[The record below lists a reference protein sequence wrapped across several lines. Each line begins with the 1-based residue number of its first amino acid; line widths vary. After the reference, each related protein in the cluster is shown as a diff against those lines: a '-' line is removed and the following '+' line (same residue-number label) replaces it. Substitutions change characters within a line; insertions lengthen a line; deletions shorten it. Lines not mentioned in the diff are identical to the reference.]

1 MEGKAIVVAGVP
13 GVGKTT
19 VLEEASKKL
28 GMRIVVFGTVMFE
41 IAKERGLVDHR
52 DEIRKLPSHVQR
64 EIQEEAASRI
74 REMGEVI
81 VDTHMLIKTPA
92 GFLPGLPFSVLQ
104 KLSPGKI
111 ILIEADPE
119 EIAKRRAKDKSRERD
134 VESVED
140 IKMHQELNRVAAI
153 CYGILSG
160 AFVGVVKNREGKIS
174 EAVDELVQLV
184 RG

>member
-1 MEGKAIVVAGVP
+1 MESKAIVVAGVP

-19 VLEEASKKL
+19 VLEEASRKL
-28 GMRIVVFGTVMFE
+28 GIPIVVFGTVMFE
-41 IAKERGLVDHR
+41 IAKERGLVKHR
-52 DEIRKLPSHVQR
+52 DEIRKLPSEVQR

-81 VDTHMLIKTPA
+81 VDTHMLIRTPA
-92 GFLPGLPFSVLQ
+92 GFLPGLPFTVLQ
-104 KLSPGKI
+104 KLSPKKI

-119 EIAKRRAKDKSRERD
+119 EIASRRSKDKSRERD
-134 VESVED
+134 VESVEE
-140 IKMHQELNRVAAI
+140 IRMHQELNRVAAI

-160 AFVGVVKNREGKIS
+160 AFVGVVRNEEGKVS
-174 EAVDELVQLV
+174 EAANKLVELV